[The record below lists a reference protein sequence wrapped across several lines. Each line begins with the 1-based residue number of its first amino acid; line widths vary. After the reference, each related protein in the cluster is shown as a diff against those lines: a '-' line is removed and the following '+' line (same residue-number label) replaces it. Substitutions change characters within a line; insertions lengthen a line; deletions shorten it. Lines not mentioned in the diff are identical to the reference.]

1 MAVAATTDDGIRL
14 SRRILQRYLLDD
26 ERPVVATRQ
35 HWAYLFEPVATAL
48 VSLVAVAAVSPAV
61 EETVGELVAVL
72 WWVWFAVLGRA
83 VWRFAEWRNEWFV
96 ATDKRLI
103 MTYGLLTHKVAMM
116 PLRKVTDMNYGRSL
130 LGRMLGYGTF
140 VLESAGQEQAMRE
153 INWLPDPDDKYR
165 RICSTI
171 FGTAGWDPDED
182 AGPGPDEDRED
193 QGYDV
198 ARAGAW
204 DEPAVQDPFETDLS
218 DDPGMADR
226 FDADVIVARRGTPA
240 GRVRRQDRREEAA
253 DARDREGGSRWEA
266 VDRGE
271 LPADWDWVDEPRTR
285 RRVAVDPDPTPSRSP
300 EGQEPRD
307 RRGQRA
313 GRDRRDRRP

>member
-1 MAVAATTDDGIRL
+1 MAVAGTTDDGIRL

-35 HWAYLFEPVATAL
+35 HWAYLFEPVATTLVAL
-48 VSLVAVAAVSPAV
+48 IAVAAVSPAV
-61 EETVGELVAVL
+61 EEVAGGFVDLL
-72 WWVWFAVLGRA
+72 WWAWFAVLGRA
-83 VWRFAEWRNEWFV
+83 IWRFAEWRNEWFV

-171 FGTAGWDPDED
+171 FGPAGWDADED
-182 AGPGPDEDRED
+182 AGEPDEGAAAHTRDLREA
-193 QGYDV
+193 DV
-198 ARAGAW
+198 W
-204 DEPAVQDPFETDLS
+204 DEPAEQDPFETDLP
-218 DDPGMADR
+218 DNPGVADR
-226 FDADVIVARRGTPA
+226 FDADVLVARRGTPA
-240 GRVRRQDRREEAA
+240 GRLRRQDGPTG
-253 DARDREGGSRWEA
+253 ARTAGPRWEP
-266 VDRGE
+266 VERGE
-271 LPADWDWVDEPRTR
+271 LPSDWDWVDEPPGGAG
-285 RRVAVDPDPTPSRSP
+285 RRVAVDPDPTPSRS
-300 EGQEPRD
+300 GRPRE
-307 RRGQRA
+307 QR
-313 GRDRRDRRP
+313 